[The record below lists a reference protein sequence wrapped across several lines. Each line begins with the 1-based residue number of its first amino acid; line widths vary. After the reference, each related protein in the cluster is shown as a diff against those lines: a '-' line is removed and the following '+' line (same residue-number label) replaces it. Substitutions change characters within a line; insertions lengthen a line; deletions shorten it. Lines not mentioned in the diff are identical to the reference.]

1 MNKIYKIKN
10 LDCAVCAGKIEKD
23 LQKIF
28 KNATLN
34 FATQKLYIETERE
47 MDNKELLGII
57 NKTIKAKEPHATAY
71 DITEKINN
79 EKKEIFSWGLFIKI
93 LGAVVLAI
101 AFALELAGVLE
112 GYILLA
118 LYIPAYIMISYSVL
132 FKFFK
137 NFARLQWF
145 DENFLMTV
153 ATVGA
158 FVLGE
163 YFEGVSIMLF
173 YQVGEFLQELA
184 VQRSRANIKALIE
197 KQQHSVSVIDDNN
210 NINIAH
216 PDSVNI
222 GDKILIKAGE
232 TVPLDG
238 TVTSGNS
245 LLDTSSLTGES
256 LPVAVKEGD
265 EILSGSINLQNTLV
279 ANVTRRY
286 KESTASRIVDLVEKA
301 AAQKSKSEQFIT
313 KFSKIYTPLVVSIA
327 LFVGVVLPLI
337 LGYNGAQWANFGRT
351 ALTFLIVSCPC
362 ALVLSIPVSFFCGI
376 GAASKNGVLF
386 KGANYLETLADLDT
400 FIFDKTGTLTTGV
413 FEVTQIIPAPEHSE
427 EEVLSLAALGESYS
441 QHPLAKAVLD
451 KYGRSVDVSQIVS
464 HKDFV
469 GLGIKTQTKDFEI
482 LAGSRELLKNN
493 GIDAPEYFGTVIYI
507 AKNNEYIGALVLE
520 DKIKPEAR
528 ESIAKL
534 KKIGIKNAVMIT
546 GDNAEVALS
555 VSEKAGLDSYH
566 AKCLPEDKLEIVSQY
581 INKGHKTAFVGEGI
595 NDVLAI
601 SRADIG
607 ISMGVSGSDV
617 SVDSADMVIMNDNLN
632 ALPSM
637 ISLAKY
643 TKKIVLFNI
652 ILVLAVKL
660 LVMIINFIPSLQ
672 SLILA
677 ELADVGIALVAVM
690 IAQTILRY
698 GSKKQKTNKKSASV

>member
-1 MNKIYKIKN
+1 MNKIYKVKN
-10 LDCAVCAGKIEKD
+10 LDCAVCAGKIEKE

-28 KNATLN
+28 KSATLN
-34 FATQKLYIETERE
+34 FATQKLYIEAEN
-47 MDNKELLGII
+47 MDSKELLGVI
-57 NKTIKAKEPHATAY
+57 NKTIKAIEPHASAS
-71 DITEKINN
+71 DITEKINDD
-79 EKKEIFSWGLFIKI
+79 KKEVFSWGLLVKI
-93 LGAVVLAI
+93 LGAAVLAV
-101 AFALELAGVLE
+101 AFGLELGGVLE
-112 GYILLA
+112 GYVLLA
-118 LYIPAYIMISYSVL
+118 LYIPAYLMISYSVL

-137 NFARLQWF
+137 NLARFELF

-153 ATVGA
+153 ATIGA
-158 FVLGE
+158 FALGE

-173 YQVGEFLQELA
+173 YQVGEFLQDLA
-184 VQRSRANIKALIE
+184 VNRSRANIKALIE
-197 KQQHSVSVIDDNN
+197 NQQVSVSIIDDNN
-210 NINIAH
+210 NINVTH
-216 PDSVNI
+216 PETVNI

-232 TVPLDG
+232 TVALDG
-238 TVTSGNS
+238 IVASGNS
-245 LLDTSSLTGES
+245 ILDTSSLTGES

-279 ANVTRRY
+279 ANVTRKY

-313 KFSKIYTPLVVSIA
+313 KFSKVYTPLVVGIA
-327 LFVGVVLPLI
+327 LFIGVLLPLI
-337 LGYNGAQWANFGRT
+337 LGFNGAQWANLGRT

-362 ALVLSIPVSFFCGI
+362 ALVLSLPVSFFCGI

-386 KGANYLETLADLDT
+386 KGANYLETLADIDT

-413 FEVTQIIPAPEHSE
+413 FEVEQIIPAKGYTE
-427 EEVLSLAALGESYS
+427 EEVLELAAIGESYS
-441 QHPLAKAVLD
+441 QHPLAKAVLS
-451 KYGRSVDVSQIVS
+451 KYGRAADVSKIVS

-469 GLGIKTQTKDFEI
+469 GLGIKTQTQDYEI

-493 GIDAPEYFGTVIYI
+493 GVDAPEFFGTVIYV
-507 AKNNEYIGALVLE
+507 AKDNEYAGAIVLE

-528 ESIAKL
+528 ESLAKL
-534 KKIGIKNAVMIT
+534 KKLGVKNTVMIT

-555 VSEKAGLDSYH
+555 VSQKTGIDAYH
-566 AKCLPEDKLEIVSQY
+566 AKCLPEDKLNIVAQY
-581 INKGHKTAFVGEGI
+581 IDKGHKTAFVGEGI

-601 SRADIG
+601 SRADLG
-607 ISMGVSGSDV
+607 VSMGVSGSDV

-643 TKKIVLFNI
+643 TKKIVWFNI

-660 LVMIINFIPSLQ
+660 MVMIINFIPSLQ

-677 ELADVGIALVAVM
+677 ELADVGIALVAVL
-690 IAQTILRY
+690 ISQSILRF
-698 GSKKQKTNKKSASV
+698 GKQKKKKS

>member
-10 LDCAVCAGKIEKD
+10 LDCAVCAGKIEKE
-23 LQKIF
+23 LQKLF
-28 KNATLN
+28 KNAALN
-34 FATQKLYIETERE
+34 FAAQKLYIETGQELE
-47 MDNKELLGII
+47 DKELLSVI
-57 NKTIKAKEPHATAY
+57 NKTIKAKEPRAAAY
-71 DITEKINN
+71 DITEKISGKND
-79 EKKEIFSWGLFIKI
+79 IFSLGLIVKI
-93 LGAVVLAI
+93 MGAAVLAV
-101 AFALELAGVLE
+101 AFPLELAGVLDS
-112 GYILLA
+112 YILLA
-118 LYIPAYIMISYSVL
+118 LYIPAYLMISYNVL
-132 FKFFK
+132 YKFFK
-137 NFARLQWF
+137 NLARFQLF
-145 DENFLMTV
+145 DENFLMTA
-153 ATVGA
+153 ATIGA

-184 VQRSRANIKALIE
+184 VQRSRDNIKALIE
-197 KQQHSVSVIDDNN
+197 KQHHSVSVIDDNN
-210 NINIAH
+210 NINFAH
-216 PDSVNI
+216 PDAVNV

-232 TVPLDG
+232 TVALDG
-238 TVTSGNS
+238 KVASGNS

-301 AAQKSKSEQFIT
+301 ASQKSKSEQFIT
-313 KFSKIYTPLVVSIA
+313 KFSKVYTPLVAGIA
-327 LFVGVVLPLI
+327 LFIGVILPLV
-337 LGYNGAQWANFGRT
+337 LGFESAQWSDFGRT

-376 GAASKNGVLF
+376 GAASKSGVLF
-386 KGANYLETLADLDT
+386 KGANYLETLADLDAV
-400 FIFDKTGTLTTGV
+400 IFDKTGTLTTGV
-413 FEVTQIIPAPEHSE
+413 FEITRIIPAPDYSE
-427 EEVLSLAALGESYS
+427 EEVFSLAALGESYS
-441 QHPLAKAVLD
+441 QHPLAKAVLV
-451 KYGRSVDVSQIVS
+451 KYGRPADVSGIVS

-482 LAGSRELLKNN
+482 LAGSRDLLINN
-493 GIDAPEYFGTVIYI
+493 GIDAPEYLGTVIYV
-507 AKNNEYIGALVLE
+507 AKDSEYIGALVLE

-534 KKIGIKNAVMIT
+534 KKLGVKNTVMIT
-546 GDNAEVALS
+546 GDNAEVALG
-555 VSEKAGLDSYH
+555 VSKKAGLDAYH

-601 SRADIG
+601 SRADVG

-617 SVDSADMVIMNDNLN
+617 SVDSADMVIMNDNLS

-643 TKKIVLFNI
+643 TKKVVLFNI

-660 LVMIINFIPSLQ
+660 FVMIINFIPPLQ

-690 IAQTILRY
+690 IARTILRY
-698 GSKKQKTNKKSASV
+698 GSKSQKIKNN